1 METLVS
7 SYLSKKLSSN
17 GGPSKAPSFSE
28 NLETSSR
35 VQGLLSGG
43 ITFTRAGPQNDPW
56 LNALA
61 KLPCK
66 TLSSVGPTNQR
77 LSQSE
82 QTSTSSSWNLPPSSP
97 TTSQVILS
105 DKAQKRPLDAIIDEF
120 QQESPD
126 TSTKH
131 QRKQDHGPSPGNHS
145 KVCSVVLRNSGS
157 RVQVG
162 LTNVGNTCYF
172 NAMLQCLTNCKPF
185 YNYIRSEAHDRTI
198 CRRGDQC
205 VLCLLKSFCVSQ
217 MPVNPNEKVVSG
229 SVLRDLLVKMRT
241 AVRRWKI
248 HAHQSVDEILSY
260 VLDSMWDRDM
270 AYFGVTDRQHTPM
283 MGLFGTLVEQQY
295 ACSLCG
301 EASISTVVEPT
312 LILGL
317 VNGDRRSV
325 QDRLRMEYG
334 LTETLSE
341 PKSKC
346 DACGQS
352 RTPRPTMKRVLKNL
366 PMILVVM
373 LKRFYVID
381 GISHKINQF
390 VQFPESL
397 DLRPCMDTSSVAQ
410 NSLYRLSGV
419 VEHWGKSMTDGHYV
433 AYCKNYCQQRRAEAW
448 FCLND
453 RQVRTIDSREV
464 LQKQAYL
471 LFYTVQGQATRTID
485 TVSPA
490 RAAVIN
496 GNEESSSGTTTIRE
510 AKVAKISP
518 PGQHALKITK
528 LIPSK
533 YIPIV
538 VLKKANPDKHGVVSI
553 SATSALNNSTQV
565 TFSKQKSTGLPFV
578 NGNGPAALKSPILKI
593 NGPSNSQPSGD
604 DDGRPVSVR
613 DGRDLTVSNVNGS
626 VVREDASTISGV
638 ETQQFKKENGN
649 GYRTTP
655 PTTSVS
661 LQRKSL
667 FGNLSPKLDCRTE
680 KVLQNHRRD
689 ATWSSLVPY
698 ASSSSDD
705 SSSDESDDRLNT
717 VSNGNSNNSSTLKRG
732 AVSALHLSV
741 PRAASSSGWVVD
753 KLNDTPSVNSN
764 SSSSQ
769 NSNTGSCNNNTNN
782 NNNNSSS
789 SSVHGTSPGWNVTQE
804 THSPTTTTST
814 TTGPVTTATT
824 TTITTT
830 TTTII
835 ISQSQTSTTGANGA
849 AIWGLKASFS
859 NSDGG
864 GDESSSNNS
873 NTNGVVSSQ
882 NHQQATSPVKQ
893 ATLTPAI
900 NMVGINGNGPSIP
913 TVLYT
918 PRMPPSMQQQN
929 TRISSKPDETYR
941 KAERSSVPAPNS
953 NGMREVVYQNST
965 DNSPRSY
972 KGQTEKSNTNGS
984 TNGGDTNGQRDGSL
998 FSYWGANLHETKDER
1013 ELYDEEIDQGRQKKV
1028 CSASFIYIKPALSW
1042 KNQASRWN
1050 NKHRQQNPFQREQ
1063 DQRLQNGNGIP
1074 GVTHNVHFKKQHH
1087 RQNHHHFISGNVKQ
1101 KLCRWHH
1108 NGNGVQRHGANGHR
1122 GSNEQNGNYLQNQ
1135 HYSKAQH
1142 ETSNLNGKWQHQ
1154 SDRSFR

>member
-717 VSNGNSNNSSTLKRG
+717 VSNGNSNNSSTL
-732 AVSALHLSV
+732 S
-741 PRAASSSGWVVD
+741 
-753 KLNDTPSVNSN
+753 
-764 SSSSQ
+764 
-769 NSNTGSCNNNTNN
+769 
-782 NNNNSSS
+782 
-789 SSVHGTSPGWNVTQE
+789 
-804 THSPTTTTST
+804 
-814 TTGPVTTATT
+814 
-824 TTITTT
+824 
-830 TTTII
+830 
-835 ISQSQTSTTGANGA
+835 ANGA